1 MPGGVEAEDTNPAA
15 VRLAKA
21 FGALHGRRF
30 PRSVGSEQAEDLTLF
45 HLQGDIVYSD
55 NVAIGF
61 MKVIDFN
68 HDAHAHGR
76 YPVAHSPHKGEIY
89 LAAPQ
94 LPGGVAERALVGEYL
109 PPVLSESM
117 G

>member
-1 MPGGVEAEDTNPAA
+1 SEDAGPDA

-30 PRSVGSEQAEDLTLF
+30 PRSVGSEQAENLTLF
-45 HLQGDIVYSD
+45 HLHGDIVDSD
-55 NVAIGF
+55 NVAIGL
-61 MKVIDFN
+61 MEVIDFN

-94 LPGGVAERALVGEYL
+94 LPDVVAERALVGEYL
-109 PPVLSESM
+109 PPVRSESM